1 MIPACSQDR
10 TFYLRDLRSF
20 QTGTIPGRR
29 RTRVS
34 SLQRA
39 PLSSIQTPL
48 DNLSPGILATLP
60 LPAARLQEV
69 SFPPSIRLAPSLL
82 RVLVTQS
89 CLTLYDLMDC
99 SPPGSSVHGILQA
112 KILEWVAMSSSK
124 ASSRP
129 WDRTRV
135 SYICCIGRQ
144 VLYTSVT
151 WEAHFSTGDDCKA
164 CSSTYTRSLK
174 DKISP
179 LFADSTP
186 SGLCPF
192 PLPAVPDSWR
202 FHRGHAASVQG
213 AELQCDPSRDLH
225 PPTPPPPAAES
236 LLKHKLESRLL
247 GEKSIA

>member
-60 LPAARLQEV
+60 LPATRLQEV

-112 KILEWVAMSSSK
+112 KILEWVAIPFSRGSSQLRDGTQFSCIAGNFSVNLLSAAWPIAIWHIAFVMS
-124 ASSRP
+124 ALCIIN
-129 WDRTRV
+129 V
-135 SYICCIGRQ
+135 S
-144 VLYTSVT
+144 
-151 WEAHFSTGDDCKA
+151 
-164 CSSTYTRSLK
+164 
-174 DKISP
+174 DKV
-179 LFADSTP
+179 D
-186 SGLCPF
+186 
-192 PLPAVPDSWR
+192 
-202 FHRGHAASVQG
+202 
-213 AELQCDPSRDLH
+213 
-225 PPTPPPPAAES
+225 
-236 LLKHKLESRLL
+236 
-247 GEKSIA
+247 